1 MIGKFLELPETE
13 VFVDGRK
20 LCYSEGPGISVNIN
34 EPDLVTI
41 SKIKEALINR
51 GWNVDDHDI
60 SDGESL
66 YRKKIID
73 FNTIKEEQY
82 IPTYRADNRFVKLNN
97 NYRPE
102 KNDNYLKTL
111 DEFIKLYN
119 EYIMIK
125 EDNIGEYNKLVSSRD
140 ILGETSEVCLLCP
153 KDGSYTNIINT
164 NSISGDP
171 KQLRVGVAYSKESE
185 LHIKDVVI
193 TLSDEGPDGYILNKT
208 NDFIIEY
215 SDGCIRVF
223 PSTQEITE
231 CVISYCFIKYEYL
244 I

>member
-82 IPTYRADNRFVKLNN
+82 IPTYRADNRFIKLDN

-111 DEFIKLYN
+111 DEL
-119 EYIMIK
+119 
-125 EDNIGEYNKLVSSRD
+125 
-140 ILGETSEVCLLCP
+140 P
-153 KDGSYTNIINT
+153 KRWII
-164 NSISGDP
+164 
-171 KQLRVGVAYSKESE
+171 Y
-185 LHIKDVVI
+185 
-193 TLSDEGPDGYILNKT
+193 
-208 NDFIIEY
+208 
-215 SDGCIRVF
+215 
-223 PSTQEITE
+223 
-231 CVISYCFIKYEYL
+231 
-244 I
+244 

>member
-73 FNTIKEEQY
+73 FQ
-82 IPTYRADNRFVKLNN
+82 RF
-97 NYRPE
+97 
-102 KNDNYLKTL
+102 
-111 DEFIKLYN
+111 
-119 EYIMIK
+119 
-125 EDNIGEYNKLVSSRD
+125 
-140 ILGETSEVCLLCP
+140 
-153 KDGSYTNIINT
+153 
-164 NSISGDP
+164 ISTTDLFG
-171 KQLRVGVAYSKESE
+171 
-185 LHIKDVVI
+185 
-193 TLSDEGPDGYILNKT
+193 
-208 NDFIIEY
+208 Y
-215 SDGCIRVF
+215 SDRHLLVMQLF
-223 PSTQEITE
+223 
-231 CVISYCFIKYEYL
+231 
-244 I
+244 